1 MSQILNKYVFFMYF
15 MNRLNP
21 RLCVDLD
28 GTLGITPRH
37 LMPRFSNQVR
47 DAFFRLIP
55 VKSLLS
61 YYL

>member
-1 MSQILNKYVFFMYF
+1 MSQILNKYYYTIINF

-28 GTLGITPRH
+28 GTLGMTPRH

-47 DAFFRLIP
+47 DAFFRLFP
-55 VKSLLS
+55 VYIL
-61 YYL
+61 

>member
-1 MSQILNKYVFFMYF
+1 

-47 DAFFRLIP
+47 DAFFRLFP
-55 VKSLLS
+55 VNTLLS
-61 YYL
+61 YYV